1 MVSALEAPDTRGR
14 RKTQASKST
23 WKSHN
28 HIRRTKSFGFF
39 WKLALVTFSHS
50 IPIRMLWLRSVFV
63 WAHVNDRTYI
73 CEGSWKKHLME
84 DVSWPTG
91 HDNARIKTLGKLKE
105 RWSVKPTKQ
114 CVVAVNQIWYLIC
127 NLINIKSGKISMF
140 SGRCRGRVGETLLEN
155 DKETQR
161 QKPAWVLC
169 LFRGNCALT
178 PQTNGARSSFPST
191 QPQSTVR

>member
-23 WKSHN
+23 WKSPN

-63 WAHVNDRTYI
+63 WAHVNDKTYI
-73 CEGSWKKHLME
+73 CEGWWKNRRHLME

-127 NLINIKSGKISMF
+127 NLINTESGKMSMF
-140 SGRCRGRVGETLLEN
+140 LAQVGGTLLEN
-155 DKETQR
+155 DKETQW
-161 QKPAWVLC
+161 QKPPWVLC
-169 LFRGNCALT
+169 LFGGNCALNT
-178 PQTNGARSSFPST
+178 TN
-191 QPQSTVR
+191 